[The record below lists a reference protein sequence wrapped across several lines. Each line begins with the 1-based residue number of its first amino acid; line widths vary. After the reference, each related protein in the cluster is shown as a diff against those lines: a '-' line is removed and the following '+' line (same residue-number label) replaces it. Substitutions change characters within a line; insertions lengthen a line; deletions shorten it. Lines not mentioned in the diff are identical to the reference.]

1 MTIRPPST
9 RPSASPSAGNALS
22 RVCGWWRD
30 IPLADRVDRRNA
42 AMLQLV
48 LVFVGLYQPAMIL
61 LAWTRLGASMDPVA
75 LWLAGINTLAMWACF
90 TLLRRGAFLWAAR
103 LFVVVSLALL
113 SVGYLRWGLEVQLRS
128 QLSQLLPVLIGG
140 LLLSRRALWG
150 AVAWLVLVVLL
161 GAWRDAARVFFLPT
175 LWPRMLES
183 ATVGIAGF
191 VIAAVVLDQSVAAL
205 RESLDLARKRGNDLA
220 RSRDRLQ
227 LEMQEKERSRDQLV
241 HAQKMESV
249 GRLASGV
256 AHDFNHLLSLIMGY
270 AARAR
275 RSDDPQQLKAA
286 LQGADAAARRAAA
299 VTRKLLDFS
308 RQEATRLEVFEPAE
322 TIAGMR
328 PMFDQLFGLGVQV
341 RLQLHEAPCPVRFDR
356 AQLELILLN
365 LAANAQQAMPEG
377 GQFELTL
384 APRPDATLEIAVRDS
399 GHGMSEDV
407 RARCLE
413 PFFTTKPSGQGTG
426 LGLAVSANLIAAAG
440 GALLVESAP
449 GQGSVFRLRLP
460 LHAGAAAVS

>member
-1 MTIRPPST
+1 MPNSLT
-9 RPSASPSAGNALS
+9 SAPFTEPRATGLLARAL
-22 RVCGWWRD
+22 RWWRA
-30 IPLADRVDRRNA
+30 IPLADHVDRRNA

-48 LVFVGLYQPAMIL
+48 LAFVAVSQAAAVL
-61 LAWTRLGASMDPVA
+61 A
-75 LWLAGINTLAMWACF
+75 LWWRVGAAIDLVVVALAGINLLAMAGCF
-90 TLLRRGAFLWAAR
+90 VWLRRGAFLWSAR
-103 LFVVVSLALL
+103 LFLAVSLALL
-113 SVGYLRWGLEVQLRS
+113 TVAYARWGLEAQARS
-128 QLSQLLPVLIGG
+128 QLTQLLPVLIVG

-150 AVAWLVLVVLL
+150 VVAGLVLVVGM
-161 GAWRDAARVFFLPT
+161 GAWRDASGTFFLPAM
-175 LWPRMLES
+175 WPRILEV
-183 ATVGIAGF
+183 AVGNLAGF
-191 VIAAVVLDQSVAAL
+191 VVVAFVLDQSVAAL
-205 RESLDLARKRGNDLA
+205 RDSLALARKRGNALS

-286 LQGADAAARRAAA
+286 LQGAEAAARRAAA

-308 RQEATRLEVFEPAE
+308 RQEATRLEVFEPAD

-328 PMFDQLFGLGVQV
+328 PMLDQLFGPQVQV

-356 AQLELILLN
+356 AQLELIVLN

-377 GQFELTL
+377 GQFELAL
-384 APRPDATLEIAVRDS
+384 APRPGAMLEIVARDT
-399 GHGMSEDV
+399 GHGMSEEV

-460 LHAGAAAVS
+460 LHAAAAAT

>member
-1 MTIRPPST
+1 MPDLPTPQHSSDRP
-9 RPSASPSAGNALS
+9 AAGPLAYV
-22 RVCGWWRD
+22 RRWWRA

-42 AMLQLV
+42 ALLQLV
-48 LVFVGLYQPAMIL
+48 LVFVGLYQLAAM
-61 LAWTRLGASMDPVA
+61 PVA
-75 LWLAGINTLAMWACF
+75 WWRAGTAIEPVAVWLAGLNALAMGVCF
-90 TLLRRGAFLWAAR
+90 ALLRRGAFVGAAR
-103 LFVVVSLALL
+103 LFVVVSMALL
-113 SVGYLRWGLEVQLRS
+113 TVGYARWGLEAQLRS
-128 QLSQLLPVLIGG
+128 QLGQLLPVLVGG

-150 AVAWLVLVVLL
+150 AVAWLALVVAL
-161 GAWRDAARVFFLPT
+161 GAWRDAARLFFLPAM
-175 LWPRMLES
+175 WPRILEVALGS
-183 ATVGIAGF
+183 VVGF
-191 VIAAVVLDQSVAAL
+191 VIVALVLDQSVAAL
-205 RESLDLARKRGNDLA
+205 RESLALARKRGNELA

-270 AARAR
+270 AARGR
-275 RSDDPQQLKAA
+275 RSDDPEQLKAA

-328 PMFDQLFGLGVQV
+328 PMLDQLFGPDVQV
-341 RLQLHEAPCPVRFDR
+341 RLHLHEAPCPVRFDR
-356 AQLELILLN
+356 AQLELIVLN

-377 GQFELTL
+377 GQFELAL
-384 APRPDATLEIAVRDS
+384 APQPGAMLEIVARDN

-407 RARCLE
+407 RTRCLE

-449 GQGSVFRLRLP
+449 GRGSVFRLRLP
-460 LHAGAAAVS
+460 LHAGAAAT

>member
-1 MTIRPPST
+1 MPDLPTPQHSSDRP
-9 RPSASPSAGNALS
+9 AAGPLACV
-22 RVCGWWRD
+22 RRWWRA

-42 AMLQLV
+42 ALLQLV
-48 LVFVGLYQPAMIL
+48 LVFVGLYQLAAMPV
-61 LAWTRLGASMDPVA
+61 AWWRAGTAIDPVA
-75 LWLAGINTLAMWACF
+75 VWLAGLNALAMGVCF
-90 TLLRRGAFLWAAR
+90 ALLRRGAFLWAAR
-103 LFVVVSLALL
+103 LFVVVSMALL
-113 SVGYLRWGLEVQLRS
+113 TVGYARWGLEAQLRS
-128 QLSQLLPVLIGG
+128 QLGQLLPVLVGG

-150 AVAWLVLVVLL
+150 AVAWLALVVAL
-161 GAWRDAARVFFLPT
+161 GAWRDAARLFFLPAM
-175 LWPRMLES
+175 WPRILEVALGS
-183 ATVGIAGF
+183 LVGF
-191 VIAAVVLDQSVAAL
+191 VIVALVLDQSVAAL
-205 RESLDLARKRGNDLA
+205 RESLALARKRGNELA

-270 AARAR
+270 AARGR
-275 RSDDPQQLKAA
+275 RSDDPEQLKAA

-328 PMFDQLFGLGVQV
+328 PMLDQLFGPDVQV

-356 AQLELILLN
+356 AQLELIVLN

-377 GQFELTL
+377 GQFELAL
-384 APRPDATLEIAVRDS
+384 APQPGAMLEIVARDN

-407 RARCLE
+407 RTRCLE

-449 GQGSVFRLRLP
+449 GRGSVFRLRLP
-460 LHAGAAAVS
+460 LHAGAAAAT

>member
-1 MTIRPPST
+1 MPNLPLPPPSAD
-9 RPSASPSAGNALS
+9 PPAAGPLACAL
-22 RVCGWWRD
+22 RWWRA

-42 AMLQLV
+42 AMLQSV
-48 LVFVGLYQPAMIL
+48 LVFVGLYQM
-61 LAWTRLGASMDPVA
+61 ASMLAVWWRVGAAIDPVA
-75 LWLAGINTLAMWACF
+75 VSLAGFNTLAMAGCF
-90 TLLRRGAFLWAAR
+90 VWLRRGAFLWAAR

-113 SVGYLRWGLEVQLRS
+113 TVGYARLGLEAQLRS
-128 QLSQLLPVLIGG
+128 QLAQLLPVLIGG

-150 AVAWLVLVVLL
+150 TVAWLVLVVAL
-161 GAWRDAARVFFLPT
+161 GAWRDAAGMFFLPAM
-175 LWPRMLES
+175 WPRILEV
-183 ATVGIAGF
+183 ALGNLVGF
-191 VIAAVVLDQSVAAL
+191 VVVALVLDQSVAAL
-205 RESLDLARKRGNDLA
+205 RDSLALARKRGNDLA

-270 AARAR
+270 AARGR
-275 RSDDPQQLKAA
+275 RSDDPEQLKAA

-328 PMFDQLFGLGVQV
+328 PMLDQLFGPDVQV
-341 RLQLHEAPCPVRFDR
+341 RLHLHDAPCPVRFDR
-356 AQLELILLN
+356 AQLELIVLN

-377 GQFELTL
+377 GQFELAL
-384 APRPDATLEIAVRDS
+384 APQPGAMLEIVARDN

-407 RARCLE
+407 RTRCLE

-449 GQGSVFRLRLP
+449 GRGSVFRLRLP
-460 LHAGAAAVS
+460 LHAGAAAT

>member
-1 MTIRPPST
+1 MTIRPDAAQPTSD
-9 RPSASPSAGNALS
+9 PPAGRVRS
-22 RVCGWWRD
+22 RLWHWWRD
-30 IPLADRVDRRNA
+30 VPVPDQVDQRNA
-42 AMLQLV
+42 ATLQLV
-48 LVFVGLYQPAMIL
+48 LVFVGLYQPVTML
-61 LAWTRLGASMDPVA
+61 SAWLRIGAALDPVA
-75 LWLAGINTLAMWACF
+75 LWLATANTLAMWGCF
-90 TLLRRGAFLWAAR
+90 VVLRRGALVWAAR
-103 LFVVVSLALL
+103 LFVAISLALL
-113 SVGYLRWGLEVQLRS
+113 SVAYLRWGLEAQLRG
-128 QLSQLLPVLIGG
+128 QLGQLLPVLIGG

-150 AVAWLVLVVLL
+150 AVAWLVLVVAL
-161 GAWRDAARVFFLPT
+161 GAWSDATRSFFMPAMLPR
-175 LWPRMLES
+175 LLES
-183 ATVGIAGF
+183 AMLGVAGF
-191 VIAAVVLDQSVAAL
+191 VVAAVVLDRTVAAL
-205 RESLDLARKRGNDLA
+205 RESLALARKRGNDLA

-286 LQGADAAARRAAA
+286 LQGAEAAARRAAA

-308 RQEATRLEVFEPAE
+308 RQEATRLEVFEPAD

-328 PMFDQLFGLGVQV
+328 PMLDQLFGPDVQV
-341 RLQLHEAPCPVRFDR
+341 RLHLHEAPCPVRFDR
-356 AQLELILLN
+356 AQLELIVLN

-377 GQFELTL
+377 GQFELAL
-384 APRPDATLEIAVRDS
+384 APQPDAMLEIVARDT

-460 LHAGAAAVS
+460 LHAAAATAT

>member
-1 MTIRPPST
+1 MPDLPTPQRSAAPP
-9 RPSASPSAGNALS
+9 AAGPLACAL
-22 RVCGWWRD
+22 RWWRA

-48 LVFVGLYQPAMIL
+48 LVFVGLYQLIAML
-61 LAWTRLGASMDPVA
+61 MAWWRAGAAIDSVA
-75 LWLAGINTLAMWACF
+75 LWLAGLNALAMWVCF
-90 TLLRRGAFLWAAR
+90 ALLRRGAFLWAAR

-113 SVGYLRWGLEVQLRS
+113 TVGYARWGLEAQLRG
-128 QLSQLLPVLIGG
+128 QLGQLLPVLIGG

-150 AVAWLVLVVLL
+150 AVAWLALVVAL
-161 GAWRDAARVFFLPT
+161 GAWRDAARMFFLPS
-175 LWPRMLES
+175 LWPRVLEV
-183 ATVGIAGF
+183 AVGSLVGF
-191 VIAAVVLDQSVAAL
+191 VVVALVLDQSVAAL
-205 RESLDLARKRGNDLA
+205 RDSLALARKRGNDLA

-241 HAQKMESV
+241 HAQKIESV

-341 RLQLHEAPCPVRFDR
+341 RLHLHEAPCPVRFDR

-460 LHAGAAAVS
+460 LHAGATAVS

>member
-1 MTIRPPST
+1 MTIR
-9 RPSASPSAGNALS
+9 SASTQRSSGRSVGAVLS
-22 RVCGWWRD
+22 RACAWWRD

-42 AMLQLV
+42 AMLQLL
-48 LVFVGLYQPAMIL
+48 LVFVGLYQPLMIL
-61 LAWTRLGASMDPVA
+61 LAWARLGMVMDPVA
-75 LWLAGINTLAMWACF
+75 LWLAAANTLAMWACF
-90 TLLRRGAFLWAAR
+90 VLLRRGAFVWATR

-161 GAWRDAARVFFLPT
+161 GAWRDAARAFFLPS
-175 LWPRMLES
+175 LWPRLLES
-183 ATVGIAGF
+183 ATIGIAGF
-191 VIAAVVLDQSVAAL
+191 VIVAVVLDQSVAAL

-308 RQEATRLEVFEPAE
+308 RQESTRLEVFEPAE

-341 RLQLHEAPCPVRFDR
+341 RLHLHEAPCPVRFDR

-440 GALLVESAP
+440 GTLLVESAP

-460 LHAGAAAVS
+460 LHAGAAAAS

>member
-1 MTIRPPST
+1 MPDLPTPQRSADPP
-9 RPSASPSAGNALS
+9 AAGPLACAL
-22 RVCGWWRD
+22 RWWRA

-48 LVFVGLYQPAMIL
+48 LVFVGLYQLIAML
-61 LAWTRLGASMDPVA
+61 MAWWRAGAAIDSVA
-75 LWLAGINTLAMWACF
+75 LWLAGFNALAMWVCF
-90 TLLRRGAFLWAAR
+90 ALLRRGAFLWAAR

-113 SVGYLRWGLEVQLRS
+113 TVGYARWGLEAQLRG
-128 QLSQLLPVLIGG
+128 QLGQLLPALIGG

-150 AVAWLVLVVLL
+150 AVAWLALVVAL
-161 GAWRDAARVFFLPT
+161 GAWRDAARMFFLPS
-175 LWPRMLES
+175 LWPRVLEV
-183 ATVGIAGF
+183 AVGSLVGF
-191 VIAAVVLDQSVAAL
+191 VVVALVLDQSVAAL
-205 RESLDLARKRGNDLA
+205 RDSLALARKRGNDLA

-341 RLQLHEAPCPVRFDR
+341 RLHLHEAPCPVRFDR

-460 LHAGAAAVS
+460 LHAGATAVS

>member
-1 MTIRPPST
+1 MTIRPA
-9 RPSASPSAGNALS
+9 SAQPAPDPPAGGALS
-22 RVCGWWRD
+22 RLRRWWRD
-30 IPLADRVDRRNA
+30 VPVADQVDRRNA

-48 LVFVGLYQPAMIL
+48 LVFVGLYQPAAT
-61 LAWTRLGASMDPVA
+61 LAAWGRIGAAMDPVA
-75 LWLAGINTLAMWACF
+75 LWLAAANTLAMWGCF
-90 TLLRRGAFLWAAR
+90 ALLRRGAFAWAAR
-103 LFVVVSLALL
+103 LFVAVSLALL
-113 SVGYLRWGLEVQLRS
+113 TVSYLRWGLEVQLRG
-128 QLSQLLPVLIGG
+128 QLGQLLPVLIGG

-150 AVAWLVLVVLL
+150 AVAWLALVVVL
-161 GAWRDAARVFFLPT
+161 GAWRDAARTFFMPT
-175 LWPRMLES
+175 LWPRLLES
-183 ATVGIAGF
+183 AALGIAGF
-191 VIAAVVLDQSVAAL
+191 VVAAVVLDQTVAAL
-205 RESLDLARKRGNDLA
+205 RESLELARKRGNDLA

-384 APRPDATLEIAVRDS
+384 APQPDATLEIAVRDS
-399 GHGMSEDV
+399 GHGMSEEV

-460 LHAGAAAVS
+460 LHAGAAAAP

>member
-1 MTIRPPST
+1 M
-9 RPSASPSAGNALS
+9 S
-22 RVCGWWRD
+22 RLCRWWRD

-61 LAWTRLGASMDPVA
+61 LAWGRLGASMDPVA
-75 LWLAGINTLAMWACF
+75 LWLAGTNTLAMWACF
-90 TLLRRGAFLWAAR
+90 ALLRRGAFLWAAR
-103 LFVVVSLALL
+103 LFVLVSLALL
-113 SVGYLRWGLEVQLRS
+113 TVSYLRWGLEAQLRG

-150 AVAWLVLVVLL
+150 AVAWLALVVAI
-161 GAWRDAARVFFLPT
+161 GAWRDAARAFFLPA
-175 LWPRMLES
+175 LWPRILES

-191 VIAAVVLDQSVAAL
+191 VVAALVLDQSVAAL
-205 RESLDLARKRGNDLA
+205 RESLDLARQRGNDLA

-328 PMFDQLFGLGVQV
+328 PMFDQLFGMGVQV

-377 GQFELTL
+377 GRFELTL

-399 GHGMSEDV
+399 GHGMSEEV
-407 RARCLE
+407 RVRCLE

-460 LHAGAAAVS
+460 LHAGAAAVP

>member
-1 MTIRPPST
+1 MTLRPD
-9 RPSASPSAGNALS
+9 SAPHSSKPAAGALA
-22 RVCGWWRD
+22 RLWHWWRD
-30 IPLADRVDRRNA
+30 VPVTDQVDRRNA
-42 AMLQLV
+42 AMLQVV
-48 LVFVGLYQPAMIL
+48 LAFVGLYQPMTML
-61 LAWTRLGASMDPVA
+61 LAWGRSGAAMDPVA
-75 LWLAGINTLAMWACF
+75 LWLAAANTLAMCACF
-90 TLLRRGAFLWAAR
+90 VLLRRGAFLWAAR
-103 LFVVVSLALL
+103 MFVLVSLALL
-113 SVGYLRWGLEVQLRS
+113 SVGYVRWGLEAQLRG

-150 AVAWLVLVVLL
+150 AVVWLVLVVAL
-161 GAWRDAARVFFLPT
+161 GAWRDATRSFFMPT
-175 LWPRMLES
+175 LMPRLLES
-183 ATVGIAGF
+183 ALLGIAGF
-191 VIAAVVLDQSVAAL
+191 GIAAVVLDRSVAAL

-308 RQEATRLEVFEPAE
+308 RQESTRLEVFEPAE

-341 RLQLHEAPCPVRFDR
+341 RLHLHEAPCPVRFDR